1 MKKELLKY
9 YIPYV
14 DSISE
19 FTNVKDMI
27 NNHVYYTDDNKHN
40 MVRYYKNQ
48 KIKIKGNIYDSVF
61 LKKEIYKLYEKIY
74 IRFILEKHY
83 DKSYKKFLLHN
94 VSRDLTFYVIKI
106 YTDIS
111 FREFVRFYLHVLS

>member
-14 DSISE
+14 DIVYNSEDIISSKNYIRYIDE
-19 FTNVKDMI
+19 EKNQ
-27 NNHVYYTDDNKHN
+27 

-61 LKKEIYKLYEKIY
+61 LKNEIYKLYEKIY

-94 VSRDLTFYVIKI
+94 VTRDLTFYVIKI

>member
-1 MKKELLKY
+1 MKDYLLKY
-9 YIPYV
+9 YIPYIDIV
-14 DSISE
+14 YNSE
-19 FTNVKDMI
+19 DIINSKNYIRYIDEEKNQMI
-27 NNHVYYTDDNKHN
+27 
-40 MVRYYKNQ
+40 RYYKNQ
-48 KIKIKGNIYDSVF
+48 MIKIKGNIYDSDF

-74 IRFILEKHY
+74 IRFILENHY
-83 DKSYKKFLLHN
+83 NKSYKKFLLHN